1 MKKILGLDLGV
12 SSIGWAIVSENDDIR
27 EILGLGCRIIPLNP
41 DDKQEFSTGN
51 SISKNKKRTIDRT
64 QRKGYDRYQ
73 LRRKNLTRELLE
85 KNMFD
90 ESILNLKPL
99 ELWGL
104 RAKAVND
111 KITLKELGRVL
122 YHLNQKRGYKSGRS
136 EANLDKIDTEYVSEV
151 KNRHQEIKELGITI
165 GQKFYNE
172 LLKNEHYRIKKQVF
186 PREAYTEEFDAIMK
200 EQQTHYKEILT
211 DKFILKLR
219 NEIIYYQR
227 KLKSQKDLVSVCDFE
242 GIWIKIEEGKEIFV
256 GPRVAQR
263 SSPLF
268 QVCKIW
274 ETINHISLRSKKGE
288 EFKIPLEKKIELFK
302 YLDTHE
308 KLSQAELFKIL
319 NLKKDDYYG
328 NKLIAKGIQGNITKS
343 LILKSV
349 KNLIFDESLLNF
361 NLEIQEKTDEEVY
374 LTDMK
379 TGEVIGSNI
388 KKVISDNFEKQPFY
402 QLWHTIYSISEKNE
416 CIKVLMNK
424 FNIEQTSAEKLASL
438 DLTNYAYGNKSSKA
452 IRKILPYLMDGFVYS
467 DASSFAG
474 YNHSN
479 SLTKDENLK
488 RKLIDKIPLLSKN
501 SLRQPIVE
509 KILNQLINIVNAIIE
524 RYGKPDEIRIELARE
539 LKQSREERFQTY
551 KNINKIENENEIIR
565 NRLQNDYGIRPTR
578 NNIIKWRLFHEINNE
593 ESIVN
598 ANCIYCGK
606 QFGITEALKG
616 SNVDVEHIIP
626 KSLLFDD
633 SQSNKTL
640 SHRNCNEEKG
650 KDTAFD
656 YMQKKGEDLFNQYLN
671 RVEDLYKRR
680 IIGKS
685 KRDKL
690 LTPINKIP
698 QDFIERQLRETQ
710 YISRKAKE
718 ILQQVCR
725 NVWSTS
731 GNITAHLR
739 NLWGWDDALMNLQ
752 LRKFREL
759 GLTEFIEWETKDGQK
774 HQKEIIKDWTKR
786 DDHRHHAI
794 DALTIA
800 CTNQGFIQR
809 INTLSSKHTRSELY
823 TELRKQNSEHKE
835 KLNLLDSY
843 LILQK
848 PFTTKQVADKAEE
861 ILISFKSGKRVAN
874 FGKRKIKKGGKKI
887 IIQDKIVIPRGPLSE
902 DKIYGKIKTIEK
914 NKPIKYLFE
923 NSQSIFKPN
932 IKSLVES
939 RINKFNGDIKKAISS
954 LKKDPIYIDK
964 EKKVKLNYGTC
975 FKEDYVIKYP
985 LNEIKFNDIEYII
998 DGKLREIIKERLLQY
1013 QKNGKEA
1020 FKEPLYFD
1028 NNKINQIKTVRMR
1041 TGLSAVEPVK
1051 KNEIGKDIGYV
1062 KPGNNHHVAFY
1073 TDEKG
1078 KTIEH
1083 ICTFWNAVERKK
1095 FGLPVIINKPNEIW
1109 KSILNEENDD
1119 KYSNSFLE
1127 KLPKNNWTFKY
1138 SMQQNEMFI
1147 IGLSPEILI
1156 KALKKK
1162 NKTFLSCYLYRVQ
1175 KITNNDYWFRL
1186 HTETK
1191 VGDSSNEKESKRY
1204 YRFTSIGAFEML
1216 NPQKI
1221 RINKLGEIIF
1231 D

>member
-12 SSIGWAIVSENDDIR
+12 SSIGWALVLENDDIR

-51 SISKNKKRTIDRT
+51 SISKNKKRTTDRT

-73 LRRKNLTRELLE
+73 LRRKNLTQELLE

-136 EANLDKIDTEYVSEV
+136 EANLDKKDTEYVSEV

-186 PREAYTEEFDAIMK
+186 PREAYIEEFDAIMR

-219 NEIIYYQR
+219 NEIIYFQR
-227 KLKSQKDLVSVCDFE
+227 KLKSQKGLVNVCDFE
-242 GIWIKIEEGKEIFV
+242 GFWFKTEEGKEIFV

-361 NLEIQEKTDEEVY
+361 NLEIQEKTDEEIY

-379 TGEVIGSNI
+379 TGEIIDSNI

-524 RYGKPDEIRIELARE
+524 KYGKPDEIRIELARE
-539 LKQSREERFQTY
+539 LKQSREERNETY

-565 NRLQNDYGIRPTR
+565 KRLQNDYGIRPTR

-656 YMQKKGEDLFNQYLN
+656 YMQKKGEELFNQYLN

-739 NLWGWDDALMNLQ
+739 NLWGWDDVLMNLQ
-752 LRKFREL
+752 LPKFREL

-774 HQKEIIKDWTKR
+774 HKKEIIKDWTKR

-800 CTNQGFIQR
+800 CTKQGFIQR
-809 INTLSSKHTRSELY
+809 INTLSSKHTRSEMFA
-823 TELRKQNSEHKE
+823 ELSKQNTEFKE

-861 ILISFKSGKRVAN
+861 ILISFKSGKKVATI
-874 FGKRKIKKGGKKI
+874 GTRKIKKRGKKVEVQKNI
-887 IIQDKIVIPRGPLSE
+887 IIPRGALSE
-902 DKIYGKIKTIEK
+902 EQVYGKIRIIQRK
-914 NKPIKYLFE
+914 KPIKYLFE
-923 NSQSIFKPN
+923 NSSLIYKPY
-932 IKSLVES
+932 IKKLVEE
-939 RINKFNGDIKKAISS
+939 RISKFEGDIKKSISS
-954 LKKDPIYIDK
+954 LKKEPIYLDEEMKI
-964 EKKVKLNYGTC
+964 KLEYGSC
-975 FKEDYVIKYP
+975 FKEEIVIKYP
-985 LNEIKFNDIEYII
+985 LESIKAKDAEFIVD
-998 DGKLREIIKERLLQY
+998 KKIKELVMERLS
-1013 QKNGKEA
+1013 KFGNKEKGA
-1020 FKEPLYFD
+1020 FDEPLYFD
-1028 NNKINQIKTVRMR
+1028 EKSKIQIKSVRML
-1041 TGLSAVEPVK
+1041 TGLSAVEPIK
-1051 KNEIGKDIGYV
+1051 KDENGNDIGFV
-1062 KPGNNHHVAFY
+1062 KPGNNHHIAFY
-1073 TDEKG
+1073 SDENG

-1095 FGLPVIINKPNEIW
+1095 FGLPVIINNPNEIW
-1109 KSILNEENDD
+1109 ESILNEENDD

-1156 KALKKK
+1156 KALKEK
-1162 NKTFLSCYLYRVQ
+1162 NKKLLSNYIFRVQ
-1175 KITNNDYWFRL
+1175 KIASNDYWLRL
-1186 HTETK
+1186 HSETK
-1191 VGDSSNEKESKRY
+1191 VGDTTNVKESKRY
-1204 YRFTSIGAFEML
+1204 YRIKSIGAFEKL

-1221 RINKLGEIIF
+1221 RINKLGEIII